1 MKILSIKKPQEFKKV
16 KDYGRSFA
24 SKSLIIGTFSNNVY
38 SNTDNNDQNNK
49 KIINNIKNCPQ
60 PHCRFGIIATKSIGK
75 ANKRNFA
82 KRRIRAIINKIKIES
97 DNLKLLDQN
106 NDYVII
112 ARKNLIE
119 LDFQT
124 IYNDFKYC
132 LKGLK
137 KSKLQNKIKY

>member
-1 MKILSIKKPQEFKKV
+1 MITKIVWP
-16 KDYGRSFA
+16 
-24 SKSLIIGTFSNNVY
+24 VY
-38 SNTDNNDQNNK
+38 WLNK
-49 KIINNIKNCPQ
+49 L
-60 PHCRFGIIATKSIGK
+60 AEYS
-75 ANKRNFA
+75 KRNFA
-82 KRRIRAIINKIKIES
+82 KRRIRAVISKIKVES
-97 DNLKLLDQN
+97 DNLSFLDQN

-137 KSKLQNKIKY
+137 KIKIAKL